1 MLCAALLAD
10 RYSSSLGY
18 IPCWTTILSSF
29 IESAATDTAR
39 IVPIG
44 NHISVFFPTSEA
56 ARKAKFMDAI
66 MQTSPGLSFPSEG
79 FVSEKL
85 QNARFQKSCL
95 YLHNVSRISEMQLS
109 TSMIARQLRDM
120 ADRFEYHYIEEEQR
134 STCTPAPLSSH
145 SQVRV
150 LYITFRGTIPYS
162 KIMTHTN

>member
-1 MLCAALLAD
+1 MARFQMLCTALFSD

-44 NHISVFFPTSEA
+44 NHISVFFPASETE
-56 ARKAKFMDAI
+56 RKAKFMDAI
-66 MQTSPGLSFPSEG
+66 MQTSPGLSFSWRIYIRKG
-79 FVSEKL
+79 A
-85 QNARFQKSCL
+85 NARFQESRL
-95 YLHNVSRISEMQLS
+95 YLHNVNRISEMQLS

-120 ADRFEYHYIEEEQR
+120 ADRFEYHYMEEEQR
-134 STCTPAPLSSH
+134 SKCTPVPLSSQ

-150 LYITFRGTIPYS
+150 RYITFRGTIPYS
-162 KIMTHTN
+162 

>member
-10 RYSSSLGY
+10 RYSSSLAY

-66 MQTSPGLSFPSEG
+66 MQTSP
-79 FVSEKL
+79 
-85 QNARFQKSCL
+85 
-95 YLHNVSRISEMQLS
+95 EMQLS

-145 SQVRV
+145 SQMRSLSLPTFIAFTAKNFVNVLLKRIFERFHVR
-150 LYITFRGTIPYS
+150 
-162 KIMTHTN
+162 KK